1 MQADTLTTAD
11 FITAT
16 HRISGQVQ
24 TGNRPLS
31 DLLNDRSQSYL
42 LVFNLYVSRLD
53 RPGEIGA
60 YAPVAYLSKEK
71 ICFVIVPAREVRLP
85 ETGRFTSQK
94 YEVLAILPGFEIRGS
109 FAGPPRFD
117 LRAFSPAILESF
129 IAVMDATVQIIGL
142 PDVTFHGEAILV
154 NRAQMEGF
162 CLNEQAKER
171 QDHGPR
177 SGD

>member
-1 MQADTLTTAD
+1 MQTDTLTTAD

-16 HRISGQVQ
+16 HRLSGQVQ
-24 TGNRPLS
+24 TGNKPLS

-71 ICFVIVPAREVRLP
+71 ISFVIVPMREVRLP
-85 ETGRFTSQK
+85 DTGRLTSQG

-117 LRAFSPAILESF
+117 LRTFSPAILEPF
-129 IAVMDATVQIIGL
+129 LAVTNATVQIVGL
-142 PDVTFHGEAILV
+142 PEVTFHGEAILV
-154 NRAQMEGF
+154 NRAQMEGL
-162 CLNEQAKER
+162 CLGE
-171 QDHGPR
+171 
-177 SGD
+177 